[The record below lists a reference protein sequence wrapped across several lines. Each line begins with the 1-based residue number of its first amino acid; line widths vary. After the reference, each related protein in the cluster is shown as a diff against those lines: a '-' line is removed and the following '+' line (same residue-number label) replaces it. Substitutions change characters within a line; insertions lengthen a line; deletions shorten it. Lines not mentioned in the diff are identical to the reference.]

1 MTPSSTSADTDR
13 RISRVVF
20 DYAAKIGSAPNTHA
34 LLVLNADL
42 ARDLVGADRC
52 SVWLIEPAKR
62 ELWTKVAHGVD
73 EIRIPLGQGLVSV
86 SVEKNE
92 SIVVN
97 DTSTDSRF
105 LGVIDQAS
113 GYVTQSL
120 AVLPLHGEDGRV
132 IGALQ
137 ALNKPGGFSATDVE
151 LLGLA
156 AVYCA
161 SAIETQRLR
170 QEAEAAQR
178 LYQELEIA
186 RGVQRQ
192 LLPSQPPQIPGL
204 EFAAFCR
211 PAQFVGG
218 DYYDFVPLS
227 GDRLAVTG
235 GDVSGKGVAAAVLM
249 ASLQTALR
257 SQLMLSP
264 DSLARMMTEFN
275 TAVCSF
281 SAADRYSTL
290 FCSILETKTRRL
302 TYVNAGHVRPLVL
315 RGTELMQLS
324 TGGMP
329 VGLMEFTSY
338 QQATV
343 QLEPGD
349 TVLCYSDGF
358 SDASNTE
365 RHPWGDE
372 NVEALLVKN
381 RESSVEHIIDRM
393 VAEADA
399 FTGIAPQ
406 SDDMT
411 AIAFRV

>member
-1 MTPSSTSADTDR
+1 MRPFSSATDTD

-20 DYAAKIGSAPNTHA
+20 DYAAKIGSAPNTQA
-34 LLVLNADL
+34 LLLLNADL
-42 ARDLVGADRC
+42 ARDLIGADRC
-52 SVWLIEPAKR
+52 SVWLVDTVAN

-73 EIRIPLGQGLVSV
+73 EIRIPRGQGLVSA
-86 SVEKNE
+86 SIESNE
-92 SIVVN
+92 AIVVN
-97 DTSTDSRF
+97 DTASDSRF
-105 LGVIDQAS
+105 LGVIDQSS
-113 GYVTQSL
+113 GYVTQSV
-120 AVLPLHGEDGRV
+120 AVLPLHGENASV

-137 ALNKPGGFSATDVE
+137 ALNKPGGFSMSDVE

-186 RGVQRQ
+186 RGVQKQ
-192 LLPSQPPQIPGL
+192 LLPQHPPRIPGL
-204 EFAAFCR
+204 AFAAFCR

-218 DYYDFVPLS
+218 DYYDFVTLP
-227 GDRLAVTG
+227 GDKIALTQ

-249 ASLQTALR
+249 ASIQTSLR
-257 SQLMLSP
+257 SQLMLDP
-264 DSLARMMTEFN
+264 DSLARLMTDFN

-290 FCSILETKTRRL
+290 FCSILDMSTRKI

-315 RGTELMQLS
+315 RGGELIQLS

-329 VGLMEFTSY
+329 VGLLEY
-338 QQATV
+338 AGYEQATV
-343 QLEPGD
+343 QLEPDD

-358 SDASNTE
+358 SDAANWD
-365 RHPWGDE
+365 RKPWGDAR
-372 NVEALLVKN
+372 VEELLVRTRGASVQEIVN
-381 RESSVEHIIDRM
+381 RLVK
-393 VAEADA
+393 EADA
-399 FTGIAPQ
+399 FTGTAPQ

-411 AIAFRV
+411 AIVFRV